1 MKTGKQAPICLVMV
15 HGPNKITLLP
25 DYFYHSFLYTHKSL
39 YFIISHLYWRKKMYV
54 QVVWNLIR
62 EYNYNTISVSR
73 RPNILNTE
81 INVLQMWGGSVIVHT
96 INVDH
101 ALPMNPCLLVI
112 DEINADWIMLQAP
125 VYLLCLPQKVENAS
139 VRIGVN

>member
-1 MKTGKQAPICLVMV
+1 M
-15 HGPNKITLLP
+15 
-25 DYFYHSFLYTHKSL
+25 
-39 YFIISHLYWRKKMYV
+39 
-54 QVVWNLIR
+54 
-62 EYNYNTISVSR
+62 
-73 RPNILNTE
+73 
-81 INVLQMWGGSVIVHT
+81 HT